1 VLLAGVGA
9 IGRPFG
15 WVMLTTMLGPTAHL
29 LLAHP
34 DSVGARLRSAVLDH
48 AAAIVAGPGRLAAL
62 GLWGHASAAAQEHD
76 SARSRAGRC
85 VRCAAASRPP
95 WLPTMTSTVR
105 CS

>member
-15 WVMLTTMLGPTAHL
+15 WVMLTTTLGPTAHL

-62 GLWGHASAAAQEHD
+62 GLWAMRRPPPKSTT
-76 SARSRAGRC
+76 ARALGPDGACGVRQRAGLRG
-85 VRCAAASRPP
+85 SR
-95 WLPTMTSTVR
+95 R
-105 CS
+105 